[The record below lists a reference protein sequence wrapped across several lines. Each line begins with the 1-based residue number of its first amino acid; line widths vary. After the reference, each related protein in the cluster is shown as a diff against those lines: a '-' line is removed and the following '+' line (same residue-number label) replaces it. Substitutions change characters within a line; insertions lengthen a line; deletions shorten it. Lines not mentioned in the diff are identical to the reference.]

1 VSSQYRDL
9 KQAMLGLRNG
19 NPDGYEIFLGLLN
32 DYTMD
37 ALKALSTAPT
47 DEVLVQQGRCQQLRS
62 LMRMFVECDQKTKT
76 DEPTPQ

>member
-9 KQAMLGLRNG
+9 KVSILSLRNG
-19 NPDGYEIFLGLLN
+19 NPEGFETFLNNLN

-37 ALKALSTAPT
+37 ALKALSEAPT
-47 DEVLVQQGRCQQLRS
+47 DQVLIQQGRCQQLRS
-62 LMRMFVECDQKTKT
+62 LMRLFVECDKKT